1 MKDKIKKIAES
12 IWAFIQAVSAL
23 VFLAFIAS
31 LILFLIISA
40 VFGAVWS
47 FDYLFLGGVIFG

>member
-1 MKDKIKKIAES
+1 MKDKIIEILQS
-12 IWAFIQAVSAL
+12 IWAFMQAVSAL

-40 VFGAVWS
+40 VFGAVWC

>member
-23 VFLAFIAS
+23 ACLAFIAS
-31 LILFLIISA
+31 IILFFAISA
-40 VFGAVWS
+40 VAGAVWL
-47 FDYLFLGGVIFG
+47 FDFIFLGGVIFG